1 MKNIKYVVFFI
12 LMIIPFCF
20 VMAEGSLSLRSKL
33 KVTTL
38 FNGSSEIDIKDK
50 RSINVN
56 LIVENIY
63 SSVSYNNRVE
73 TKIPSGFDLINV
85 SNNVKY
91 EYDKDKNVVTWY
103 IDKIDGLEKENI
115 FFSLIIPKEKNI
127 SKSFFISNTI
137 YSDGSVPVTNS
148 SMIELKSTPFI
159 KTKEFKTGI
168 SIIIVS
174 ITSALLLIV
183 VNKNTLKRF

>member
-1 MKNIKYVVFFI
+1 
-12 LMIIPFCF
+12 MIIPFCF

-63 SSVSYNNRVE
+63 SSVSYNNRIE

-91 EYDKDKNVVTWY
+91 EYNKDKNVITWH